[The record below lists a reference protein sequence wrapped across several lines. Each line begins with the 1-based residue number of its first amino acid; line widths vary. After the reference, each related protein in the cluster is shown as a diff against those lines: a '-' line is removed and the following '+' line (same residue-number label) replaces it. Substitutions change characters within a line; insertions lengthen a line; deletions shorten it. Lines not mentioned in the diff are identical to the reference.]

1 MKIINIYN
9 ALLTLTLFT
18 QLGCQTVPYQGQARI
33 VKLKPQAEGVLALP
47 LDPKPED
54 RQVAEEKMK
63 SNCNPK
69 RFAVLEEGEVVVG
82 EKTQTKESSEHKDS
96 TQRKVGSLFGL
107 PLVAGSGPGTDTE
120 SEQVK
125 TQVKEWQ
132 ISYKCEKM

>member
-1 MKIINIYN
+1 MNYLVLISSF
-9 ALLTLTLFT
+9 TLFF

-33 VKLKPQAEGVLALP
+33 VKMKPQAEGILALP

-54 RQVAEEKMK
+54 RQVAEEKMRN
-63 SNCNPK
+63 NCTPK
-69 RFAVLEEGEVVVG
+69 KYAVLEEGEVVVG
-82 EKTQTKESSEHKDS
+82 EKTQTKESSEHKKS
-96 TQRKVGSLFGL
+96 TERKVGSLFGL

-120 SEQVK
+120 SEQVR